1 MGWRI
6 DNVELPDGTLKPVAA
21 YGDSEGYDGEE
32 YGEEYDEECELEL
45 AERMREDG
53 NEG

>member
-21 YGDSEGYDGEE
+21 YGTPED
-32 YGEEYDEECELEL
+32 YDEDCELEL
-45 AERMREDG
+45 AERMNDG
-53 NEG
+53 ND